1 MKRYWG
7 QTKLDV
13 YFICRLVYLLCR
25 LVSLWL
31 FLVYF
36 GDILKYR
43 LDPELDFGFWEKK
56 LLWNHPPPATF
67 EASKSELSYDY
78 VVIEGYRTRTKNSY
92 GKLSLINLQ

>member
-1 MKRYWG
+1 MSIFCVVLSTCCVVLSPCG
-7 QTKLDV
+7 
-13 YFICRLVYLLCR
+13 F
-25 LVSLWL
+25 
-31 FLVYF
+31 FLS
-36 GDILKYR
+36 ILGISQNID